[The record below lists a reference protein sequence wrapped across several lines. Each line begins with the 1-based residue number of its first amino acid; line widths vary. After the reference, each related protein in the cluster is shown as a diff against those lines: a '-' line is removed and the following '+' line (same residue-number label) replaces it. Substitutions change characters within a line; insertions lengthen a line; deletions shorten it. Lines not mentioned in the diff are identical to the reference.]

1 NLPEWNVQKG
11 QYLWMIAEQSLQDN
25 GNQKPSVREIND
37 MTNLIAKENNI
48 HRNDYL
54 KVGQKL
60 RVPQTRNGRS

>member
-1 NLPEWNVQKG
+1 
-11 QYLWMIAEQSLQDN
+11 MIAEQSLQDN